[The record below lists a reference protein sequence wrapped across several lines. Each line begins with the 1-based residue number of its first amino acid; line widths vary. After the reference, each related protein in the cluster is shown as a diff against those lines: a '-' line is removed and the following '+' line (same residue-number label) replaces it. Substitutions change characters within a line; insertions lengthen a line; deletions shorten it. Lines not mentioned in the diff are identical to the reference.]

1 MASTSRTPLLGEEPA
16 STGQGAWLGTLRF
29 LLRVI
34 NLILAVLGCAIIAY
48 AVYMFVEVKQRPS
61 IHGFPW
67 FIYAFGGAGVLI
79 LVTAS
84 TALVGVAHNSAFCLG
99 LYSFLM
105 VLLLLAQASL
115 AIAFFADNSW
125 KKKLPHDDTGEAKQM
140 FHFLKHRLNV
150 VRWVGLA
157 TLIVQ
162 VMSVMLAYALS
173 NGEQQLLNNASD
185 EEDEVWIR
193 RPSLPRAGRSPPAQA
208 VEDPQPH
215 PPRQDPWSQR
225 MRSKYGL
232 DVDQFSYDPTQG
244 DQQAPTL
251 PEPMPEEKGRRC
263 SIM

>member
-1 MASTSRTPLLGEEPA
+1 MCRGNPCYTIPLALARLPPIPQPEDP
-16 STGQGAWLGTLRF
+16 LRHLWGF
-29 LLRVI
+29 LLD
-34 NLILAVLGCAIIAY
+34 
-48 AVYMFVEVKQRPS
+48 P
-61 IHGFPW
+61 PPPP
-67 FIYAFGGAGVLI
+67 
-79 LVTAS
+79 
-84 TALVGVAHNSAFCLG
+84 VG
-99 LYSFLM
+99 
-105 VLLLLAQASL
+105 
-115 AIAFFADNSW
+115 
-125 KKKLPHDDTGEAKQM
+125 KLSYLPC
-140 FHFLKHRLNV
+140 
-150 VRWVGLA
+150 
-157 TLIVQ
+157 
-162 VMSVMLAYALS
+162 
-173 NGEQQLLNNASD
+173 SD